1 MFANF
6 ITAVT
11 TLDPQVRQT
20 NLPDVTAGSSA
31 LHEIVQIVIGIVA
44 ALSVLFIVIGGLR
57 YVLSDGDPQGAS
69 KARSTVVYALVGL
82 VIAISAEAI
91 VGFAIKGL

>member
-1 MFANF
+1 MIILTLA
-6 ITAVT
+6 TA
-11 TLDPQVRQT
+11 LKDT
-20 NLPDVTAGSSA
+20 NLPQVNADGST
-31 LHEIVQIVIGIVA
+31 LNTILQIIIGIVA

-57 YVLSDGDPQGAS
+57 FVLSDGDPQGAS

-91 VGFAIKGL
+91 VAFAIKEL

>member
-1 MFANF
+1 MILNILA
-6 ITAVT
+6 T
-11 TLDPQVRQT
+11 TDI
-20 NLPDVTAGSSA
+20 PDVLNNSGLPHASAGSSA
-31 LHEIVQIVIGIVA
+31 LHNVLQVVLGIVA

-57 YVLSDGDPQGAS
+57 FVLSDGDPQGAS

-91 VGFAIKGL
+91 VSFVITGL